1 VCMFCGRAGHLDEFC
16 FRRKRIERRRI
27 EYDRNSYHDEFID
40 FLPRSYSYFLP
51 RSYSRTSP
59 RTTARVFLQ
68 FSYGPNYHLYGFGPR
83 ENRFELKRFDYDP
96 RPRRSDRLP
105 RRPNFSNGGS
115 FPHYYTCVLPGL
127 GFAFAEL
134 SQPRKIAA
142 QVLLL
147 AARFIFH

>member
-40 FLPRSYSYFLP
+40 FLSRSYSYFLP
-51 RSYSRTSP
+51 RSYSWASP

-68 FSYGPNYHLYGFGPR
+68 FSYGPNYHLYDFGPR
-83 ENRFELKRFDYDP
+83 ENRFKPRRFDYDP
-96 RPRRSDRLP
+96 HPRRGDRLP
-105 RRPNFSNGGS
+105 RRPDFPAGGS

-127 GFAFAEL
+127 GSAEL

-142 QVLLL
+142 QVLLF
-147 AARFIFH
+147 AASFIFH